1 MKLTKNIFYSL
12 LFFIAGWLFNFI
24 FDVQFALG
32 FIAGWLMRE
41 GYNNLAQIL
50 QNMIN

>member
-1 MKLTKNIFYSL
+1 MKWTKKLFYSL
-12 LFFIAGWLFNFI
+12 FLFVAGWLFNFI

-32 FIAGWLMRE
+32 FVAGWLMRE
-41 GYNNLAQIL
+41 GYDNLAQML